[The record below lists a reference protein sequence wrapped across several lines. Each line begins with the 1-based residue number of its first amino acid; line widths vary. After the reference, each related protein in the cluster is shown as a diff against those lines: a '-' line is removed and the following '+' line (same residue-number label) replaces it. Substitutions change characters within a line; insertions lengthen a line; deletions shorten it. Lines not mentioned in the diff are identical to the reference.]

1 MRAVVNPSFNAFNV
15 LVIIGI
21 TKTVSGMRSEVQLEA
36 GADGEAKSIH
46 APVAKGASTDK
57 APRLCFVV
65 DDEPGICHF
74 VKMALRDFGFVTESF
89 ATAGSA
95 LEEVA
100 RKNPSLI
107 FLDVSL
113 DGSDAIDVIRGLGK
127 LGYAGHVQLI
137 SGRNEALLNDINHI
151 GQQHSLRML
160 PALAKPFDVNAVRN
174 VIRRLSVSGEATHKE
189 PVGLQEAL
197 RQNWIEFWYQPK
209 INLKNNEIVGA
220 EALARLRHPTLGCL
234 PPSAFLPGADEQSLF
249 DLTERALHT
258 ALRDAWDL
266 AVSGYNLQLS
276 VNIPASAL
284 TPKSLPKIVRDHCKD
299 RDVWPGQWP
308 GFMLEVTEDQV
319 IGDLTMAFEVAT
331 QLRIYGVKMSIDDF
345 GTAYSSLAR
354 LKELP
359 FAELKIDRGF
369 VLNCSTD
376 KENAALCRSVIEI
389 GHKFGCLVCAEGIEN
404 AADLTA
410 LQQMGCDLGQGFLF
424 ARPMPKE
431 QFLSVLQEQSRKKEA
446 AARQSSPD
454 RPLPLYPAAPSLV
467 AASDVAR
474 HVDSFA

>member
-1 MRAVVNPSFNAFNV
+1 
-15 LVIIGI
+15 
-21 TKTVSGMRSEVQLEA
+21 MRSEVQLEA
-36 GADGEAKSIH
+36 GSDGEAKSIH
-46 APVAKGASTDK
+46 APVANVVSADK
-57 APRLCFVV
+57 SPRLCFVV

-74 VKMALRDFGFVTESF
+74 VKMALRDFGFVTECF

-95 LEEVA
+95 LEQVS

-127 LGYAGHVQLI
+127 LGYTGHVQLI

-174 VIRRLSVSGEATHKE
+174 VIRHLSVNSAANPNESAATPGESVELK
-189 PVGLQEAL
+189 EAL
-197 RQNWIEFWYQPK
+197 RHDWIEFWYQPK
-209 INLKNNEIVGA
+209 INLKHNSIVGA

-234 PPSAFLPGADEQSLF
+234 PPSAFIPGADEQSLL
-249 DLTERALHT
+249 DLTEHALHT
-258 ALRDAWDL
+258 ALHDAWDL

-308 GFMLEVTEDQV
+308 GFILEVTEDQV

-359 FAELKIDRGF
+359 FAELKIDRSF

-389 GHKFGCLVCAEGIEN
+389 GQKFDCLVCAEGIEN
-404 AADLTA
+404 AADLAA
-410 LQQMGCDLGQGFLF
+410 LREMGCDLGQGFLF
-424 ARPMPKE
+424 AHPMPKE
-431 QFLSVLQEQSRKKEA
+431 QFLSVLQERSGRNAADVWPSPPDQSR
-446 AARQSSPD
+446 RI
-454 RPLPLYPAAPSLV
+454 YPYTPPPS
-467 AASDVAR
+467 AASDVAGL
-474 HVDSFA
+474 VAASV